1 MFEQVGGV
9 VTLSGALLL
18 DTKIVPFH
26 NALYRPTFPIIVS
39 V

>member
-1 MFEQVGGV
+1 MSEQVGGV
-9 VTLSGALLL
+9 VTLSGAL

-26 NALYRPTFPIIVS
+26 NALYRPTFPTIVS